1 MVYKAFALSGRQACG
16 HEYPGRCPGLGASA
30 PSGREGGWLF
40 CVYFF
45 RYNLVLSEKKCIFVG
60 DIKLKEKIMATLTD
74 VDAEAMRQRLV
85 VKESLTQAF
94 KELRAAEASGTE
106 LPDAR
111 KLFK

>member
-1 MVYKAFALSGRQACG
+1 MRGIAGGVKGIAGMC
-16 HEYPGRCPGLGASA
+16 
-30 PSGREGGWLF
+30 EGEWPYLF
-40 CVYFF
+40 KKLFLRIFF
-45 RYNLVLSEKKCIFVG
+45 RYNLALSEKKCNFVG
-60 DIKLKEKIMATLTD
+60 DILLKEKIMATLTD

-94 KELRAAEASGTE
+94 KELRAAEASEAE

>member
-1 MVYKAFALSGRQACG
+1 MLGGQILVAVFLR
-16 HEYPGRCPGLGASA
+16 HVLRGLDGFQSLL
-30 PSGREGGWLF
+30 RI
-40 CVYFF
+40 FF
-45 RYNLVLSEKKCIFVG
+45 SYNLALSEKKCNFVG
-60 DIKLKEKIMATLTD
+60 DIQLKEKIMATLTD

-94 KELRAAEASGTE
+94 KELRAAEASGAE